1 MRALI
6 FGSIGVLVETSE
18 LQRQAYNA
26 AFAKHGLDWHWN
38 IATYCRLLAA
48 PGGQRRLNRLSE
60 GKLSDIRISQIHETK
75 QQVFGELMAS
85 GASARAGIIDSIALA
100 GRHGLKIG
108 FVTTTTPETLELVQ
122 TALDGQIDFSIF
134 DVMTSKAD
142 VAREKPDSEV
152 YRYAL
157 GKLGIDAADV
167 LAFED
172 TAVNQGA
179 AINAGLT
186 CHLYAG
192 EYAVT
197 TGAPLQTQNPAQELA
212 RRLTGTSRHDR
223 GVAAE

>member
-38 IATYCRLLAA
+38 IATYCRLLAT
-48 PGGQRRLNRLSE
+48 PGGQRRLNSLSE
-60 GKLSDIRISQIHETK
+60 GKLSEIRISQIHETK

-85 GASARAGIIDSIALA
+85 GASARPGIIDSIALA

-186 CHLYAG
+186 CHLFAG

-223 GVAAE
+223 SVAAE

>member
-38 IATYCRLLAA
+38 IATYCRLLAT
-48 PGGQRRLNRLSE
+48 PGGQRRLNSLSE

-85 GASARAGIIDSIALA
+85 GASARPGIIDSIALA

-186 CHLYAG
+186 CHLFAG

>member
-38 IATYCRLLAA
+38 IATYCRLLAT

-85 GASARAGIIDSIALA
+85 GASARPGIIDSIALA

>member
-38 IATYCRLLAA
+38 IATYCQLLAT
-48 PGGQRRLNRLSE
+48 PGGQRRLNSLCE
-60 GKLSDIRISQIHETK
+60 GKLSDITISQIHETK

-85 GASARAGIIDSIALA
+85 GVSARAGIIDSIALA
-100 GRHGLKIG
+100 GLHDLKIG
-108 FVTTTTPETLELVQ
+108 FVTTTTPETLEMVR

-179 AINAGLT
+179 AINAGLM
-186 CHLYAG
+186 CHLFAG

-212 RRLTGTSRHDR
+212 RHLTGTSRHDR
-223 GVAAE
+223 SVAAE

>member
-38 IATYCRLLAA
+38 IATYCQLLAT
-48 PGGQRRLNRLSE
+48 PGGQRRLNSLCE
-60 GKLSDIRISQIHETK
+60 GKLSDITISQIHETK

-85 GASARAGIIDSIALA
+85 GVSARAGIIDSIALA
-100 GRHGLKIG
+100 GLHDLKIG
-108 FVTTTTPETLELVQ
+108 FVTTTTPETLELVR

-157 GKLGIDAADV
+157 GKLGIDAADA

-172 TAVNQGA
+172 TAVNQSA
-179 AINAGLT
+179 AINARLT
-186 CHLYAG
+186 CHLFAG

-197 TGAPLQTQNPAQELA
+197 TGAPLQTQNPQQELA
-212 RRLTGTSRHDR
+212 RRLTGTSGHDR
-223 GVAAE
+223 SVAAE

>member
-26 AFAKHGLDWHWN
+26 AFAAHRLDWHWN
-38 IATYCRLLAA
+38 VATYCQLLAT
-48 PGGQRRLNRLSE
+48 PGGQRRLSRLSE
-60 GKLSDIRISQIHETK
+60 GKLSDTQIAQIHETK
-75 QQVFGELMAS
+75 QQVFGELIAS
-85 GASARAGIIDSIALA
+85 GVSARPGIIDSIAMA
-100 GRHGLKIG
+100 GLHGLKIG
-108 FVTTTTPETLELVQ
+108 FVTTTTPETLELVR
-122 TALDGQIDFSIF
+122 TVLDGQIDFSIF
-134 DVMTSKAD
+134 DVVTSKAY

-186 CHLYAG
+186 CHLFAG

-197 TGAPLQTQNPAQELA
+197 TGARLQTQNPAQELD
-212 RRLTGTSRHDR
+212 RILTGTSRHDR
-223 GVAAE
+223 SVAAE

>member
-6 FGSIGVLVETSE
+6 FGSIGVLMETSE

-38 IATYCRLLAA
+38 IATYCRLLAT
-48 PGGQRRLNRLSE
+48 PGGQRRLNSLSE

-85 GASARAGIIDSIALA
+85 GASARPGIIDSIALA

>member
-38 IATYCRLLAA
+38 IATYCRLLAT
-48 PGGQRRLNRLSE
+48 PGGQRRLNSLSE

-85 GASARAGIIDSIALA
+85 GASARPGIIDSIALA

-179 AINAGLT
+179 AINAGLM
-186 CHLYAG
+186 CHLFAG

-212 RRLTGTSRHDR
+212 RHLTGTSRHDR
-223 GVAAE
+223 SVAAE

>member
-6 FGSIGVLVETSE
+6 YGTIGVLVETSE

-38 IATYCRLLAA
+38 IATYCRLLAT
-48 PGGQRRLNRLSE
+48 PGGQRRLNSLSE

-85 GASARAGIIDSIALA
+85 GASARPGIIDSIALA

-108 FVTTTTPETLELVQ
+108 FVTTTTPETLELVR

-142 VAREKPDSEV
+142 VAKPTARSTDT
-152 YRYAL
+152 RL
-157 GKLGIDAADV
+157 GNKGSICRCP
-167 LAFED
+167 AFED
-172 TAVNQGA
+172 TAVSQSA

>member
-38 IATYCRLLAA
+38 IATYCRLLAT
-48 PGGQRRLNRLSE
+48 PGGQRRLNSLSE

-85 GASARAGIIDSIALA
+85 GASARPGIIESIALA

-223 GVAAE
+223 SVAAE

>member
-38 IATYCRLLAA
+38 IATYCRLLAT
-48 PGGQRRLNRLSE
+48 PGGQRRLNSLSE

-85 GASARAGIIDSIALA
+85 GASARPGIIDSIALA